1 LKPVFVR
8 KELRDTI
15 ADKELQEQIELERL
29 QNQQIRLEQQR
40 NATHDMVIE
49 TILKDKQKPE
59 DES

>member
-1 LKPVFVR
+1 MKPVFVR

>member
-1 LKPVFVR
+1 MR